1 MRGSNYS
8 APFFVANRGVFKSCT
23 KVQHFFMNVKKQR
36 TENDILK
43 WIKRQT
49 GYSVFSYSVFSFYFS
64 L

>member
-23 KVQHFFMNVKKQR
+23 KVQHFFMNAKKQR

-43 WIKRQT
+43 WLKRRFAPIDT
-49 GYSVFSYSVFSFYFS
+49 TVLY
-64 L
+64 